1 MLSRGESPPEEF
13 TRPEIAAILMKAY
26 QSQASTG

>member
-13 TRPEIAAILMKAY
+13 TRPEIATILMKSY
-26 QSQASTG
+26 QARASAG